1 MYLWCLGHRGRGR
14 LHLLEEE
21 KVTAACADD
30 NALHVLLIN

>member
-21 KVTAACADD
+21 KVTAAYADD